1 MFWEKFSYLCEK
13 EGKAPN
19 RIAEE
24 ASLFSS
30 TMVTKYKKGAVPSGD
45 ILVKVADYFGVSVDY
60 LLGRES
66 KLHTQTESEWDV
78 ILNQMSDDSL
88 LMFREYAKFLLWR
101 QAQAARDSL

>member
-1 MFWEKFSYLCEK
+1 MFWNVFYSECQQKNTSPNAVC
-13 EGKAPN
+13 KAIGLSNAAATGWKNGTLPK
-19 RIAEE
+19 A
-24 ASLFSS
+24 
-30 TMVTKYKKGAVPSGD
+30 D